1 MNPRLEARLIANS
14 ALLHGL
20 IGCLVEKGI
29 INLSDV
35 STLAGDA
42 QEWLAAQAPEIM
54 SVEGRKLA
62 IDLLLA
68 IPRY

>member
-20 IGCLVEKGI
+20 IGCLVEKRI
-29 INLSDV
+29 ISPSDV
-35 STLAGDA
+35 SAIAGDA

-62 IDLLLA
+62 ADLLA
-68 IPRY
+68 AMPRY